1 MPNIAK
7 AGSLICVDRGEYSDY
22 RVLGFFVALRDFDPR
37 IELAEHLK
45 EQPEQTEDYAFEG
58 DMYLSYLLSKGL
70 LLEIDYST
78 LYLGAYAQSDAIRFT
93 PFRKSYAD

>member
-22 RVLGFFVALRDFDPR
+22 RVLGFFVALRDFDPM

-45 EQPEQTEDYAFEG
+45 ATPEQAEYYQFEG
-58 DMYLSYLLSKGL
+58 DKYLAHLISKGL

-78 LYLGAYAQSDAIRFT
+78 LYLGDYAQSDAVTFT
-93 PFRKSYAD
+93 PF